1 MEKIYNLIFLILANL
16 LDELK
21 NKNKKNNK
29 GAPCKIKDNDIFYFE
44 IVNTIKNGSK
54 WKSII
59 NKYASYTVFYRKHC
73 EWVNNKLYQLA
84 YFITILYLK
93 QHRYITYKQ
102 INNCYIDSSMI
113 RNKNGIDC
121 IGRNYSDKFKNGTKQ
136 SVIVTENGI
145 PISFILVP
153 SNVHD
158 INTVK
163 DTIKNSII
171 DLSKSKLV
179 NGLNI
184 GGDKGYISNKL
195 KEDLKENN
203 NINFITETKENSK
216 NKNSLKYIKF
226 LKKRYIVENFFAW
239 NKNIKK
245 IQLRYERYIE
255 NFNQIVYLS
264 FGLVTQNKINEDKFK
279 INNRMVKIYENKIIS
294 NERLLYSF
302 L

>member
-1 MEKIYNLIFLILANL
+1 MEKIYDMIFLILANL

-21 NKNKKNNK
+21 KKNKKNNK
-29 GAPCKIKDNDIFYFE
+29 GAPCKIKDNSIFYFE
-44 IVNTIKNGSK
+44 IVNNIRNGSK
-54 WKSII
+54 WKSIL
-59 NKYASYTVFYRKHC
+59 NKNASYIVFYRKHC

-93 QHRYITYKQ
+93 QNRYITYKQ

-171 DLSKSKLV
+171 DLNKSKLV

-195 KEDLKENN
+195 KEDLKKNN

-279 INNRMVKIYENKIIS
+279 INNRIVKIYENKIIS